1 MSIHQDISNCSD
13 VSDNDQHIFLPVY
26 LDNNNAV
33 LDNSQN
39 STTILDSSYNFL
51 LNAVYTNASH
61 LRQMISYKNKNESY
75 SFKYNL
81 SYKNLLNV
89 GLKNDIE
96 GTSITMVDGS
106 FNSGHTPVADYI
118 GKVYVQYIADTLI
131 GHPLAQAFIS
141 NEGSIINDI
150 NSSNIH
156 VQFTNAMVNG
166 LTTTTFSTNDI
177 CKSIIIQMKKLMVDR
192 FEDEVADTEY
202 QLPFCPGDKIS
213 IFIRMKCNI
222 TLDNLVGSYT
232 NTSEYEMLK
241 NMFENRDD
249 VNFNDVDSSMTL
261 SEKVWRIK
269 IKLI

>member
-1 MSIHQDISNCSD
+1 MKWGRYVNTASSGLNSNANGYTTTPSSD
-13 VSDNDQHIFLPVY
+13 KTDG
-26 LDNNNAV
+26 
-33 LDNSQN
+33 
-39 STTILDSSYNFL
+39 L
-51 LNAVYTNASH
+51 LQLQFAKA
-61 LRQMISYKNKNESY
+61 
-75 SFKYNL
+75 
-81 SYKNLLNV
+81 
-89 GLKNDIE
+89 
-96 GTSITMVDGS
+96 GS
-106 FNSGHTPVADYI
+106 
-118 GKVYVQYIADTLI
+118 
-131 GHPLAQAFIS
+131 
-141 NEGSIINDI
+141 
-150 NSSNIH
+150 
-156 VQFTNAMVNG
+156 
-166 LTTTTFSTNDI
+166 TTTTFSTNDI